1 MSLAARRVEWK
12 PAWRIIPSR
21 YPPIRLFERV
31 ADPGDLDALFAI
43 EALTNPRLR
52 EETGDL
58 RLVPPE
64 DRVSGPGSSVVMAAF
79 THLNPEGSRF
89 TDGSYG
95 VFYAAR
101 DLDTAVAE
109 TAYHRARFLRATAQ
123 ARMEIDM
130 RVYLVD
136 LAAALHDLRGRR
148 AEHPLVYH
156 EEDYAAGQQLAGRL
170 RGGGSDGIV
179 YDSVRRR
186 GGECAA
192 LFRPRLLSNCRQ
204 ERHLCYRWDG
214 QRIASV
220 YEKRDLGPRDQPA

>member
-12 PAWRIIPSR
+12 PAWRIVPSR

-31 ADPGDLDALFAI
+31 ADPGDLEALFAV
-43 EALTNPRLR
+43 ESLTNPRLR
-52 EETGDL
+52 DETGDL

-109 TAYHRARFLRATAQ
+109 TTYHRARFLHATAQ
-123 ARMEIDM
+123 PRMEIDM

-136 LAAALHDLRGRR
+136 LAASLHDLRGRS
-148 AEHPLVYH
+148 ADYPLVYH
-156 EEDYAAGQQLAGRL
+156 EEDYAAGQQLAARL
-170 RGGGSDGIV
+170 RGSGSDGIV

-192 LFRPRLLSNCRQ
+192 VFRPRLLSNCRQ

-214 QRIASV
+214 RRIASV
-220 YEKRDLGPRDQPA
+220 YEKRELGPRGQPA